1 MCERPLAFIKW
12 QTDRWWQMREKDAR
26 DWMSG
31 GLIPHTHSASEGP
44 RRHAKSKGRGRELN
58 ESSYLSERRVLALR
72 TTIKSPNRTARA
84 DEVAV
89 MAQKTSKDEHGV
101 RTKQRS
107 KSDKARR
114 TFELHGSYSH
124 RHIRQLEALK
134 EKHCHGGGGATVMA
148 AAAGRPKEKKKG
160 G

>member
-1 MCERPLAFIKW
+1 M
-12 QTDRWWQMREKDAR
+12 
-26 DWMSG
+26 
-31 GLIPHTHSASEGP
+31 
-44 RRHAKSKGRGRELN
+44 
-58 ESSYLSERRVLALR
+58 LALR

-134 EKHCHGGGGATVMA
+134 EKHCTTHGDGGGATVMA
-148 AAAGRPKEKKKG
+148 AAAAGRPKKEKKKG